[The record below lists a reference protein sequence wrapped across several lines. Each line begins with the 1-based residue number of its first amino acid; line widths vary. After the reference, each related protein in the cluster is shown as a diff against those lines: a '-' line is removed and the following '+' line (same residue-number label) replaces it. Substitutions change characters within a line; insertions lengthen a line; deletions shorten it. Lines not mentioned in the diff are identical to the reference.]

1 MQEQIGF
8 IGIGDQGGPI
18 ARRIAEGGY
27 DLTLWARRP
36 AALDAFADTAARAAP
51 TIAALGAACDIVG
64 VCVFAD
70 ADVAEVVGQL
80 LQTMRA
86 GSIILIH
93 STAHPDLCARL
104 ARDGAAR
111 DVAVLDAPVSGGNAR
126 AAAGQLAV
134 MIGGDRDACDR
145 LQPLLATFATTVA
158 WLGAPGSGQ
167 VCKLLNN
174 ALFTIN
180 SGTAL
185 AVLEAGDRLGLDR
198 AALVRM
204 LSTGSGQSLGLEMMA
219 RATPASLK
227 FAFERLE
234 KDVALALDVLQSRGL
249 GDSRAAKSAR
259 LGVAGFEAFAAEA
272 QDGA

>member
-1 MQEQIGF
+1 MAEKIGF

-36 AALDAFADTAARAAP
+36 LALEAFADTTAQAAP

-64 VCVFAD
+64 VCVYAD
-70 ADVAEVVGQL
+70 ADVADVVGQL
-80 LQTMRA
+80 LQTMRE
-86 GSIILIH
+86 GSIVLIH

-104 ARDGAAR
+104 AQDGAAR
-111 DVAVLDAPVSGGNAR
+111 GVVVLDAPVSGGNAR
-126 AAAGQLAV
+126 AKAGQLAV
-134 MIGGDRDACDR
+134 MIGGDRAAYDR
-145 LQPLLATFATTVA
+145 VQPLLATFATTVA

-185 AVLEAGDRLGLDR
+185 ALLEAGDRLGLDR
-198 AALVRM
+198 AALVQM
-204 LSTGSGQSLGLEMMA
+204 LSSGSGQSLGLEMMA
-219 RATPASLK
+219 KATPAGLK

-234 KDVALALDVLQSRGL
+234 KDVALALDVLAARGL
-249 GDSRAAKSAR
+249 GDSRAAQFAR
-259 LGVAGFEAFAAEA
+259 HGVTDFEAYAAEA
-272 QDGA
+272 QD